1 MKKHAYVKKYFSLI
15 ELLIVIAIIGALS
28 AMIIPAFSSSEKD
41 SKESAD
47 AYNNRGILRYIHM
60 FKDANGYFPS
70 GFHTGLST
78 SGAALTTLSE
88 AFGEAESDAME
99 LNDTFSVTTLSNTA
113 ATEDDSAKLYITSLK
128 EAGINYLTAGE
139 VSDATATPLKDS
151 TSTVSVL
158 KVDPSK
164 FAADEEPVFNGRKLS
179 AYLKPLQFEMGEHE
193 DNGIIVA
200 LFVTPN
206 IDWETVYSGGYH
218 QHEDHGH
225 FESRTASKIALK
237 NTPVSNVSDA
247 DFKYFVCFF
256 KLSNDGS
263 AAQLIGITSPELTV
277 VE

>member
-28 AMIIPAFSSSEKD
+28 AMIIPAFSNSEKD

-60 FKDANGYFPS
+60 FKDANGYYPS
-70 GFHTGLST
+70 GFHTGLDT
-78 SGAALTTLSE
+78 SNATLTALSE
-88 AFGEAESDAME
+88 VILGEDGEDSA
-99 LNDTFSVTTLSNTA
+99 FSVSELT
-113 ATEDDSAKLYITSLK
+113 DVDSAKYITSLK
-128 EAGINYLTAGE
+128 EAGINYLSAGD
-139 VSDATATPLKDS
+139 VSEATVTPLKDS

-158 KVDPSK
+158 KVDPT
-164 FAADEEPVFNGRKLS
+164 ALGEELVFNGKKLS

-237 NTPVSNVSDA
+237 NTPVANVSDA

-256 KLSNDGS
+256 KLNNNGD